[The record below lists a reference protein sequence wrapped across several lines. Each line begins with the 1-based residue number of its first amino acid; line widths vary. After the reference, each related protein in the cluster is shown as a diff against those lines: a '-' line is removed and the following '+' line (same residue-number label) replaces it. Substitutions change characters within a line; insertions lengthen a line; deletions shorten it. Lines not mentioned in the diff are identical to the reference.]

1 MPPPPVLYHL
11 NLPCPEF
18 IQMEQT
24 LPWPVLALAS
34 HIPVGF
40 DWKEKEKKNTLE
52 LILLKRTLK
61 YHVHTLEKPS
71 P

>member
-1 MPPPPVLYHL
+1 MPPPPILYHL

-40 DWKEKEKKNTLE
+40 DWKEKEKKKDFRINTSKKNLE
-52 LILLKRTLK
+52 
-61 YHVHTLEKPS
+61 VPCAHTRKT
-71 P
+71 